1 MRQGNGRATTQQ
13 QISRVELLGLYAE
26 RVLPIVVLL
35 VAAFL
40 RLFNLD
46 TIPRG
51 LLYDEA
57 FNGLD
62 VLKILDGERPIFLTG
77 NFGREALFVYLQAI
91 SVALLGQTSLAL
103 RVVPAIIGILT
114 VVAAY
119 LLARRMFSARVAL
132 LTSGWLTVSIWHVI
146 FSRTGLRSVSLP
158 LFLAVGFYCLWR
170 GLEGVRVQTTESPG
184 STATESDPRPSIWF
198 AFGGIAIGLSLYT
211 YSTARFAPFVIVALA
226 FYLALVH
233 RQLLLKALP
242 GLVLALTL
250 ATLVFLPEGLF
261 FLRHPE
267 SFLERAKEVSALN
280 PELHQGNPGQALLDS
295 ALRTLGSFAIRGDR
309 AVDRNIPGRP
319 IFDPLSA
326 LLMLLGIAL
335 AVRRFRQPAYG
346 LIAIWLV
353 VMFVPSLLAIKG
365 TPNYLRVTGL
375 IPALF
380 MLPALGFDWLWQAWE
395 SRTPAIL
402 RALPVFIIT
411 LGFLGGAFHAYHSYF
426 VVRPKFPVY
435 SQVFRTEK
443 LVTLEAALRIVRAGQ
458 EPIFVA
464 GSSYD
469 DPWVRFIFSN
479 QPEAKYIR
487 TFNYKRSIIFPADH
501 ASAGYLFTFDLPPA
515 STMERYFDE
524 TSIRIV
530 DTSPSGRP
538 IEVHSLLDPIPPFEP
553 EWPVPARFGDRIFV
567 YGFDMPKDVRAGRT
581 MTVRWYWRLLATDER
596 DFAFTNQ
603 LFGVD
608 GHHRGQYDARAFAP
622 GYWPVGTS
630 GITTFEIDIDP
641 STPTGAYWLRV
652 AMYDR
657 NSQEISNLPVFDA
670 QGNQAGNH
678 LKLGPIKVH
687 GRRPAPSEVG
697 PVSSPPMPDNL
708 LGTSFADQIDLQG
721 YNLSVDRL
729 LPGESLDLTLFWAP
743 RGRPMRDYT
752 IFVHILDGQGQ
763 LRSQADSPPM
773 AGKYPTS
780 VWDAGETIADLH
792 TLSLAPDLPAGE
804 YRVAIGLYDQQT
816 GQRLS
821 VVDEDGRIL
830 TDHVAIT
837 GLVVEGD

>member
-1 MRQGNGRATTQQ
+1 MRQGTGRVKTAQTT
-13 QISRVELLGLYAE
+13 SRVELLASQAE

-103 RVVPAIIGILT
+103 RVVPAIVGILT

-170 GLEGVRVQTTESPG
+170 GLEGVRARTTESPG
-184 STATESDPRPSIWF
+184 STATENGPRPSIWF
-198 AFGGIAIGLSLYT
+198 ALGGIAIGLSLYT

-267 SFLERAKEVSALN
+267 SFLERAREVSALN

-435 SQVFRTEK
+435 SQVFSTEK
-443 LVTLEAALRIVRAGQ
+443 IVALEAALRIVRTGQ

-469 DPWVRFIFSN
+469 DPWVQFTLPSH
-479 QPEAKYIR
+479 PEARYIR
-487 TFNYKRSIIFPADH
+487 TFDYVRSIIFPADN
-501 ASAGYLFTFDLPPA
+501 ASATYLFTPDLPQA
-515 STMERYFDE
+515 HILDRYFDE
-524 TSIRIV
+524 SSAQFIETA
-530 DTSPSGRP
+530 PSGRS
-538 IEVHSLLDPIPPFEP
+538 ITTRRLLDPRPPFEP
-553 EWPVPARFGDRIFV
+553 EMPVPARFGDQVFV

-608 GHHRGQYDARAFAP
+608 GHHRDQYDARAFAP

-630 GITTFEIDIDP
+630 GITTFVIDIDP
-641 STPTGAYWLRV
+641 EAPTGAYWLRV

-657 NSQEISNLPVFDA
+657 NKQDISNLPVFDA

-678 LKLGPIKVH
+678 LILGPIKVH
-687 GRRPAPSEVG
+687 GQPPVPSSQG
-697 PVSSPPMPDNL
+697 PVSDPPVPDNL
-708 LGTSFADQIDLQG
+708 LPARFDDQIDLQG

-729 LPGESLDLTLFWAP
+729 LPGESLDLTLLWAP

-752 IFVHILDGQGQ
+752 VFVHVLDAQGQ
-763 LRSQADSPPM
+763 LRTQADSPPK
-773 AGKYPTS
+773 AGVYPTS
-780 VWDAGETIADLH
+780 VWDAGEVIADLH
-792 TLSLAPDLPAGE
+792 TISLAPDLPPGE
-804 YRVAIGLYDQQT
+804 YKIAIGLYDPES
-816 GQRLS
+816 GQRVQ
-821 VVDEDGRIL
+821 VVDENGQIIA
-830 TDHVAIT
+830 DHAIIS
-837 GLVVEGD
+837 GLVVEDE

>member
-1 MRQGNGRATTQQ
+1 MRHGKGRATTQQ
-13 QISRVELLGLYAE
+13 PISRVELLGLYAE
-26 RVLPIVVLL
+26 RVLPVVVLL

-51 LLYDEA
+51 LLYDEV

-198 AFGGIAIGLSLYT
+198 ALGGIAIGLSLYT

-242 GLVLALTL
+242 GLVLALAL

-267 SFLERAKEVSALN
+267 SFLERAREVSALN

-380 MLPALGFDWLWQAWE
+380 ILPALGFDWLWQAWE

-411 LGFLGGAFHAYHSYF
+411 LGFLVGAFHAYHSYF

-435 SQVFRTEK
+435 SQVFSTDK

-501 ASAGYLFTFDLPPA
+501 ASAGYLFTLDLPHA
-515 STMERYFDE
+515 SIMDAYFDE
-524 TSIRIV
+524 GSAQIIETA
-530 DTSPSGRP
+530 PSGRP
-538 IEVHSLLDPIPPFEP
+538 IRLYRLLYPRPPFEP
-553 EWPVPARFGDRIFV
+553 ELPVPARFGDQVFV
-567 YGFDMPKDVRAGRT
+567 YGFDVPKDVRAGRT

-603 LFGVD
+603 LIGSD
-608 GHHRGQYDARAFAP
+608 GDRRGQIDARPFAP
-622 GYWPVGTS
+622 NFWPAGTS
-630 GITTFEIDIDP
+630 GISTFEIDIDP
-641 STPTGAYWLRV
+641 ETPTGAYWLR
-652 AMYDR
+652 AAAYDR
-657 NSQEISNLPVFDA
+657 GRQDTSNLPIFDP
-670 QGNQAGNH
+670 QGNHVGGQ
-678 LKLGPIKVH
+678 LTLGPIKVH
-687 GRRPAPSEVG
+687 GRPPAPSSEGLLPG
-697 PVSSPPMPDNL
+697 PPSPDNFL
-708 LGTSFADQIDLQG
+708 PANFGDQIGLLG
-721 YNLSVDRL
+721 YNLGDSFL
-729 LPGESLDLTLFWAP
+729 TPGASLNLTLFWTP
-743 RGRPMRDYT
+743 RGRPTQDYT
-752 IFVHILDGQGQ
+752 VFVHLLDSEGQ
-763 LRSQADSPPM
+763 LRGQADSPPTS
-773 AGKYPTS
+773 GKYPTS

-804 YRVAIGLYDQQT
+804 YRVAIGLYDPQT

-821 VVDEDGRIL
+821 VVDEDDRIL
-830 TDHVAIT
+830 TDHVTIS
-837 GLVVEGD
+837 GLIVEGD